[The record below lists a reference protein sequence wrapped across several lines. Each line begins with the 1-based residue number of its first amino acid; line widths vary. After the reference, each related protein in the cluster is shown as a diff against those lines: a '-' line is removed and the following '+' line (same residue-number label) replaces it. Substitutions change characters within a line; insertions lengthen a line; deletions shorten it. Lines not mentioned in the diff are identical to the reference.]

1 MNAFRTGSIKM
12 ASVIAGLILVLLAT
26 AANTAVARPIT
37 GACLTSPDTA
47 AFLVSEARSLV
58 RYSSGDAADL
68 AKSGLVPVDT
78 ADIAL
83 ETADSVCAAAVAA
96 FNLVKPGTGITE
108 AYVVRVGTDRYMIW
122 DMRNP
127 TAHWREL
134 MIFDGAWNLKA
145 RFAA

>member
-1 MNAFRTGSIKM
+1 M
-12 ASVIAGLILVLLAT
+12 ASVIGSLTLVLLA
-26 AANTAVARPIT
+26 AAVNPAVARPNL
-37 GACLTSPDTA
+37 GGCLASPDTA
-47 AFLVSEARSLV
+47 ALLVSEARSLV
-58 RYSSGDAADL
+58 LYSRGDSADL
-68 AKSGLVPVDT
+68 AKSGLIPVDT

-83 ETADSVCAAAVAA
+83 ETVDSVCAAAVAA
-96 FNLVKPGTGITE
+96 FNLVKPGSGLTE

-145 RFAA
+145 RLAA